1 MSTQPSRPRR
11 PFRGGRKP
19 KIVGYDL
26 AEVIG
31 RGAAGVVYR
40 ARQTAVDREVA
51 LKVLHA
57 HLKDNP
63 RLVRRMQR
71 EARTTARLA
80 HPNVVCAV
88 DMGEVDGRFWFAME
102 YVDGPSLHLRLRQEG
117 RLKEREALRL
127 FIPLCEALE
136 HLYEHGVVHRDIKPA
151 NILIDGKG
159 GARLADLGLAFADDD
174 PSITGQGGTLG
185 TPHYISPEQAV
196 DPTGADVRSDIWSF
210 GATLFQAVCG
220 RPPFSGDST
229 AEILSGVL
237 YGRIPDPHELEP
249 SLSKRLTLV
258 LRKCM
263 SRDPEGRY
271 QVPHELLLD
280 LERVRERRAPKI
292 ARRALDPVQS
302 RHDPRNTWLAAIG
315 VVVCLLAVGGILA
328 YRHLVREDG
337 QGEATVGELVP
348 YTPLEVLVVR
358 LESDELPA
366 TLFSAYSDVLD
377 ELPPE
382 YATRA
387 DTVKGTLM
395 DHLRRRVRRVRDELR
410 HQVRESIRGRDLAG
424 AQALLEAGLE
434 QRLVSETGF
443 PSSELAP
450 NGVDIAPWRG
460 QLAGELRS
468 ATDAVSRELEV
479 KLAQY
484 HERTLDDVKALARR
498 QDWRKAFQRIRF
510 GSPQQVLEDAGFG
523 EFSLPE
529 GLLDEL
535 VAPVRISFDL
545 ERERLTDA
553 WIRVDRSL
561 KEFVA
566 TRADTL
572 EEKLAAGPP
581 RLDAGAQLEEDFEAE
596 LFDRGLNRAR
606 MPDGLPKTALAMLAR
621 RARFMRE
628 EEVRLLELDARHAFD
643 DTERLAGV
651 YLRERRYREAQEL
664 WQEATLDLNQE
675 PRALGSSWRTELL
688 RRFSAGRE
696 EARLL
701 DALFER
707 TAERIVELN
716 GRSVSFLVGR
726 VDVPDVRIVSGV
738 DPRNEGFEVRSGGVS
753 GRYRL
758 RELEGAQLER
768 FAGCEVP
775 ASLSAEERLALALF
789 RFHDGRPT
797 SAADA
802 MNSGPL
808 PEGELGLELVFT
820 LRGRLAEAEESERL
834 LSRAREVEARRR
846 LAIVLDERRRERN
859 PRQVVAL
866 IKELLRDYGDVPL
879 VRSRRTELLDLRE
892 HLGNTRELSEEEL
905 FERQYAATSFHYP
918 ARRAVRMMYDFQQ
931 PEVGA
936 WGLGD
941 WSFDNVGLVLQ
952 ERVGSWSELLQ
963 SNGPRLLLRKPFLA
977 DPDFELELV
986 VEQLA
991 SSGPPQLFWISAAG
1005 FQVAFAGPGLP
1016 GKERRDSRF
1025 LWGTEDASSF
1035 LERLRSG
1042 EGEGVP
1048 RLLESE
1054 KTHRI
1059 TIRGNRR
1066 LGRLEILLDARS
1078 LLETHTE
1085 PPDPHALFVELRSF
1099 EPVRLLRVEL
1109 AGAR

>member
-1 MSTQPSRPRR
+1 MPTQPQRPGRS
-11 PFRGGRKP
+11 FRGDRKP
-19 KIVGYDL
+19 EIAGYEL

-196 DPTGADVRSDIWSF
+196 DPTTADVRSDIWSF

-258 LRKCM
+258 LRKCL

-280 LERVRERRAPKI
+280 LERVRERRAPRI
-292 ARRALDPVQS
+292 ARRTLAPVLS
-302 RHDPRNTWLAAIG
+302 RHDPRTTWLAAIG
-315 VVVCLLAVGGILA
+315 VCVCLLAVGGLLA
-328 YRHLVREDG
+328 YRHL
-337 QGEATVGELVP
+337 GEEEGPAERTAGELAP
-348 YTPLEVLVVR
+348 YAPLENLVVR
-358 LESDELPA
+358 LERDELPA
-366 TLFSAYSDVLD
+366 TLFAAYSDVLD
-377 ELPPE
+377 ELPGE
-382 YATRA
+382 YGARA
-387 DTVKGTLM
+387 EVVKSSLV

-410 HQVRESIRGRDLAG
+410 RQVRESLRNRDLAG
-424 AQALLEAGLE
+424 ARELLEVGLE
-434 QRLVSETGF
+434 RRLVTETGF
-443 PSSELAP
+443 PSSELVP

-484 HERTLDDVKALARR
+484 VERTLEDARALAGR

-510 GSPQQVLEDAGFG
+510 GSPREVLEDAGFG
-523 EFSLPE
+523 EFSLPAE
-529 GLLDEL
+529 LLDEL
-535 VAPVRISFDL
+535 VAPVRIPFDL
-545 ERERLTDA
+545 ERERLTDT
-553 WIRVDRSL
+553 WIQVDRSL
-561 KEFVA
+561 REFVA

-572 EEKLAAGPP
+572 EERLAAGPP
-581 RLDAGAQLEEDFEAE
+581 RIQAGAQLEEDFEAE

-606 MPDGLPKTALAMLAR
+606 MPDGLPKAALTLMAR
-621 RARFMRE
+621 RARDLRE
-628 EEVRLLELDARHAFD
+628 EEVRLLELDARRAFE
-643 DTERLAGV
+643 DTERLAGT
-651 YLRERRYREAQEL
+651 YLRERRYREALEL
-664 WQEATLDLNQE
+664 WREATSELDLE
-675 PRALGSSWRTELL
+675 PRALGSRWRTALL
-688 RRFSAGRE
+688 RRFSVGRE

-701 DALFER
+701 DALLER
-707 TAERIVELN
+707 VAERIVELN
-716 GRSVSFLVGR
+716 GLSVSFLVGR
-726 VDVPDVRIVSGV
+726 VEVPDVRIVTGI
-738 DPRNEGFEVRSGGVS
+738 DPRTEGFEVRSDGVS
-753 GRYRL
+753 GSYRL
-758 RELEGAQLER
+758 RELQGAQLER
-768 FAGCEVP
+768 FAGYEAP
-775 ASLSAEERLALALF
+775 ESLSPEERLALALL
-789 RFHDGRPT
+789 RFHDGRPAQA
-797 SAADA
+797 SAAL
-802 MNSGPL
+802 NSGPL
-808 PEGELGLELVFT
+808 PEGELGLELVFA
-820 LRGRLAEAEESERL
+820 LRGRLAEAEEGERL
-834 LSRAREVEARRR
+834 LSLEREGEARRR
-846 LAIVLDERRRERN
+846 LEIVLDERRRTRN

-866 IKELLRDYGDVPL
+866 INELLGEFGDVAL
-879 VRSRRTELLDLRE
+879 VRDRRAELLEVRE
-892 HLGNTRELSEEEL
+892 ELEERRELSEEEL

-918 ARRAVRMMYDFQQ
+918 TRRSVRMIYDFQQ

-936 WGLGD
+936 WELGD

-952 ERVGSWSELLQ
+952 EGVGSWSELLQ
-963 SNGPRLLLRKPFLA
+963 SSGPRLLLRKPFLA
-977 DPDFELELV
+977 DPEFELELV
-986 VEQLA
+986 VEQLS
-991 SSGPPQLFWISAAG
+991 SSGPPQLFWISAGG

-1016 GKERRDSRF
+1016 GKGRRDARF
-1025 LWGTEDASSF
+1025 LCGAGDASSF
-1035 LERLRSG
+1035 LERLRAG
-1042 EGEGVP
+1042 EGQGEP
-1048 RLLESE
+1048 RLLEPE

-1059 TIRGNRR
+1059 TIRGQRR
-1066 LGRLEILLDARS
+1066 LGRLELLLDGRL
-1078 LLETHTE
+1078 LLETRTE
-1085 PPDPHALFVELRSF
+1085 RPDPHALFVELRSF

-1109 AGAR
+1109 AGGR